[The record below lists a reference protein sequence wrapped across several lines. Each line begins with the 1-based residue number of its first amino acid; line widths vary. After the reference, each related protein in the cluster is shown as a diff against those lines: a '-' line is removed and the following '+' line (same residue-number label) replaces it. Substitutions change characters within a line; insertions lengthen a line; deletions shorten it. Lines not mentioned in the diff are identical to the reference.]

1 MYIRMYVCVCECVC
15 VCIYICI
22 YIYIYMYVC
31 MYVCMY
37 VYWCVCVQAS
47 TPVHSEARPN
57 FSFETL
63 SESFKPVAQVVK
75 HVSS

>member
-1 MYIRMYVCVCECVC
+1 
-15 VCIYICI
+15 
-22 YIYIYMYVC
+22 MYVC
-31 MYVCMY
+31 MYISKYLYICISICCIY
-37 VYWCVCVQAS
+37 VYRCVCVQAS

-75 HVSS
+75 HVSSYSKECQQLEKHASRW